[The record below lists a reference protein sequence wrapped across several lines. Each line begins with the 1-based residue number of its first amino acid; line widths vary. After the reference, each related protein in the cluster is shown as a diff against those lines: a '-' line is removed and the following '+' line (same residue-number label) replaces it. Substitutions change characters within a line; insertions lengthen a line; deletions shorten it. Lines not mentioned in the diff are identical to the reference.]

1 MYNLFMERNTV
12 RGVYLLIIEIQKPL
26 TIVIGNTR
34 YKLEPGYY
42 IYVGSAWGPGGLRSR
57 IARHIRKDK
66 KIHWHIDRITSTPF
80 TAVKTICL
88 LPGAPP
94 YYESR
99 IAGILSAKLDFIP
112 GFGSTDRRGDTSHLF
127 ICGTYSK
134 CVETVRSLEKTI
146 KYPIIFITLY

>member
-1 MYNLFMERNTV
+1 MYNLFMTRNTV
-12 RGVYLLIIEIQKPL
+12 KGVYLLIIEITNQL
-26 TIVIGNTR
+26 IIIIRGTR

-57 IARHIRKDK
+57 IARHIKKDK
-66 KIHWHIDRITSTPF
+66 KIHWHIDKITSTPF

-88 LPGAPP
+88 LPGAPS

-99 IAGILSAKLDFIP
+99 IAGILSTKLNFIP

-127 ICGTYSK
+127 ICRTYSK
-134 CVETVRSLEKTI
+134 CVETMRSLEKTI
-146 KYPIIFITLY
+146 RHPIISITVH